1 MRGVTPFVWLFV
13 CLFNFNLGR
22 QSMSS
27 RIVPINQL
35 SKWIALPTSEIDDEI
50 TKLLD
55 LTDKVDQAWGYIAL
69 CISDPSYKPNDIGYM
84 VKLTQYDTLV
94 SKQEFIDQ
102 FHLNKLEPYL

>member
-1 MRGVTPFVWLFV
+1 MTKPT
-13 CLFNFNLGR
+13 
-22 QSMSS
+22 
-27 RIVPINQL
+27 I
-35 SKWIALPTSEIDDEI
+35 KWIALPTSEIDDEI

-55 LTDKVDQAWGYIAL
+55 LTDKVNQAWGYIAL
-69 CISDPSYKPNDIGYM
+69 CISDPSYKPNYIGYM

>member
-1 MRGVTPFVWLFV
+1 
-13 CLFNFNLGR
+13 
-22 QSMSS
+22 MSR

-35 SKWIALPTSEIDDEI
+35 SKRQLDDEI

-55 LTDKVDQAWGYIAL
+55 LTDKVNQAWGYIAL
-69 CISDPSYKPNDIGYM
+69 CISDPSYKPNYIGYM

-102 FHLNKLEPYL
+102 FHLNKLEPYLWLNHRLYTLID